1 MFDTGSGT
9 AGVLIGKVRG
19 CLYGGAVGDALGGP
33 AEGHR
38 PDEIRA
44 RYGEITN
51 FVEPWSGPSATI
63 KGDGRY
69 TDDTHMVQTLA
80 RMYVESDDHL
90 DVYGFARRI
99 VPLIADEPRWIPEL
113 GREAPLIERLFY
125 PDKWLLM
132 RLRLANADPRL
143 GGVGNMVNCGAAMY
157 AAPVGIVNACNPRA
171 AYREAIEIFG
181 AHQTSYGLEA
191 AGVMAACVAEAF
203 RPGATV
209 SSIVETALDL
219 AREGTRVAIAS
230 VIECARRQGEWRGAI
245 GPLRDAMR
253 PYDGA
258 AEIYRDR
265 GNGTD
270 DWQPSRERSIEEL
283 PLALAFLLI
292 TDGAFEQ
299 AVCGAAN
306 YGRDCDSI
314 ASMAGAILGALHGDT
329 AIRPAWIARIDEA
342 NRVDLGAMARN
353 LALVTERLQRR
364 ELAEALQRSEQFALL
379 TATDEA
385 GSPL

>member
-1 MFDTGSGT
+1 MASSEISLLE
-9 AGVLIGKVRG
+9 AKIRG
-19 CLYGGAVGDALGGP
+19 CLYGGAVGDALGAP

-44 RYGEITN
+44 RYGVIAD
-51 FVEPWSGPSATI
+51 FVEPWAGPSGTV

-69 TDDTHMVQTLA
+69 TDDSHMVQVLS
-80 RMYVESDDHL
+80 RIYVEEADHL
-90 DVYGFARRI
+90 DAHRFARRI

-125 PDKWLLM
+125 PEKWLLM

-157 AAPVGIVNACNPRA
+157 AAPVGIVNACDPLG
-171 AYREAIEIFG
+171 AYREAIDIFS

-209 SSIVETALDL
+209 TSIVDVALAL
-219 AREGTRVAIAS
+219 SREGTHIAIEA
-230 VIECARRQGEWRGAI
+230 VMTCAREHRDWREAI

-253 PYDGA
+253 PHDGA
-258 AEIYRDR
+258 ADAFRDR

-270 DWQPSRERSIEEL
+270 DWRPSRERSIEEL
-283 PLALAFLLI
+283 PLALGFLVVAAG
-292 TDGAFEQ
+292 DFER
-299 AVCGAAN
+299 AIFGGAN

-314 ASMAGAILGALHGDT
+314 ASMAGAIAGALHGDS
-329 AIRPAWIARIDEA
+329 AIRPAWIARIGEA
-342 NRVDLGAMARN
+342 NRVDLGAVAAD
-353 LALVTERLQRR
+353 LAQVAQRLQRR
-364 ELAEALQRSEQFALL
+364 QLAGATQRAQDFAQLG
-379 TATDEA
+379 AVPNNPHVA
-385 GSPL
+385 P